1 MQTEKRVTEQHL
13 RRQTVVF
20 ARIQSIF
27 SSKIRNA
34 ARHRH
39 ARTTEKDHSPRLLK
53 RFAYC
58 VHAAFLPSFSRLR
71 LFLLIHLRDGL
82 SFAIVSQRMA
92 HGKNGASSPLS
103 KRSKPPSCKTKRRK
117 KFLRLQRYCSIC
129 RPTMLAVVSATLS
142 SVSPMRAA
150 GSRESSTTAPMDSPS
165 AIIGQMTWRGI
176 RLRILLAGDRYE
188 PRTVAAVGR
197 HHLTALN
204 CLLQITADGLF
215 PKLLARNATG

>member
-1 MQTEKRVTEQHL
+1 MHHVLFVKIIKNIRMQTEKRVTEQHL

-34 ARHRH
+34 ARHGH
-39 ARTTEKDHSPRLLK
+39 ARTTEKDHPPRLLK

-165 AIIGQMTWRGI
+165 AIIGQMTC
-176 RLRILLAGDRYE
+176 
-188 PRTVAAVGR
+188 AV
-197 HHLTALN
+197 
-204 CLLQITADGLF
+204 
-215 PKLLARNATG
+215 